1 VLTTVILATIV
12 TMATF
17 VIKVT
22 VVSKGTNIMRTRYS
36 RGFALFGH
44 TVC

>member
-1 VLTTVILATIV
+1 MVFLVTTV

-17 VIKVT
+17 VTKVT
-22 VVSKGTNIMRTRYS
+22 VVSGTNIMRRSYS

>member
-1 VLTTVILATIV
+1 MVILANVV

-17 VIKVT
+17 VTKVT
-22 VVSKGTNIMRTRYS
+22 VVSKGANIRRTSYS